1 MVVKTRRFFLYEF
14 FAPPQFVFYADV
26 LQKRFKRGH
35 VGERAVI
42 GGAVF
47 YHRPCF
53 EKPRKLFVR
62 NTEHRVRFSVFQ
74 LYVEVRGILFY
85 QVVLQ
90 NERLILVLGDDI
102 FN

>member
-1 MVVKTRRFFLYEF
+1 MVVKTRRFFFYEF

-26 LQKRFKRGH
+26 LQKRFERGN

-53 EKPRKLFVR
+53 EKAREFFVR
-62 NTEHRVRFSVFQ
+62 DAEHRVRFSVFQ

-85 QVVLQ
+85 QVVFQ
-90 NERLILVLGDDI
+90 NKSFVLVLGNDI